1 MRVLSKGALFFC
13 QVFGGLPL
21 KYTPE
26 SAGISRLI
34 FSPLMIW
41 WGVTVTV
48 LQIVFICFEC
58 GMILMRYPSVLR
70 RETDSNTTLFGLNVA
85 ILSIMLMG
93 LVSFTSSA
101 RTYREFLKICT
112 FLGQFDHT
120 LQVESSDYWS
130 TENVSIITISTA
142 IPVILEGALHYS
154 MSWKEE
160 HDFLVRRIMVY
171 FATMTAFCARTAML
185 IHFQL
190 IAYGIA
196 NRFRLVNARIRLL
209 VINESFRQNILRRN
223 PPYVDRRQDYTSC
236 KEFNILLRAYHLLC
250 DAVYQANVFYG
261 NLLLVCI
268 FCTFI
273 TITEYLYFS
282 FLIINEGEAYLD
294 LFFSDA
300 TFLVM
305 IALCGS
311 HVSEM
316 AGDTAPLIRKLINEN
331 VGSGLREELKSS
343 LLQLAGTN
351 VEFTAGGFFQINKQ
365 TVTSIAAAVT
375 SYLVIMIQFE
385 TQSK

>member
-1 MRVLSKGALFFC
+1 
-13 QVFGGLPL
+13 
-21 KYTPE
+21 
-26 SAGISRLI
+26 
-34 FSPLMIW
+34 
-41 WGVTVTV
+41 
-48 LQIVFICFEC
+48 
-58 GMILMRYPSVLR
+58 
-70 RETDSNTTLFGLNVA
+70 
-85 ILSIMLMG
+85 MLMG

-250 DAVYQANVFYG
+250 DA
-261 NLLLVCI
+261 
-268 FCTFI
+268 
-273 TITEYLYFS
+273 
-282 FLIINEGEAYLD
+282 YLD